1 MPLQFE
7 QPEERVSP
15 PQQPSAEQVAAPE
28 PITQVAPKQKRVQR
42 LLRSLSPFNKV
53 RKLAEPVLKADSVPF
68 QPPPASLAPIQ
79 KSFSRNFAARW
90 REKEVALAY
99 LSKAHLTDEQKKEA
113 VLFLSKF
120 LQATTRK
127 WVIRL
132 GWYLLLLEGAIVSAF
147 FFNEVSSIPT
157 ELKSP
162 IMVFIDWWG
171 ATWIK
176 VVDPVMRWFVA
187 IFFPSNSYLSI
198 WWAFVLLIAIPFVV
212 FLPLTLIYMAWDAF
226 KLKRVQGDTLD
237 TLGALGEVS
246 AIPVVAEYA
255 SKGKVQVGRYSLRK
269 RARAA
274 LIRLCPRLT
283 PEHLGTFPAQTV
295 PNLCNALSRGDI
307 AFLLQTLHALELIGD
322 IRAVPTLKQ
331 LAEKH
336 ESAEVRET
344 AQRLIYILEAREE
357 GTVQK
362 MSLLRASPAPKA
374 AHEHLLRPAYGRPE
388 TDVSELLRPSEGG
401 ED

>member
-15 PQQPSAEQVAAPE
+15 PEPLPAEQVAAPE

-53 RKLAEPVLKADSVPF
+53 RKLAEPVLKSETAS
-68 QPPPASLAPIQ
+68 QSPPASLEPVRR
-79 KSFSRNFAARW
+79 SFSRNFAARW

-162 IMVFIDWWG
+162 IMVFIVG
-171 ATWIK
+171 
-176 VVDPVMRWFVA
+176 
-187 IFFPSNSYLSI
+187 LS
-198 WWAFVLLIAIPFVV
+198 L
-212 FLPLTLIYMAWDAF
+212 
-226 KLKRVQGDTLD
+226 
-237 TLGALGEVS
+237 
-246 AIPVVAEYA
+246 
-255 SKGKVQVGRYSLRK
+255 
-269 RARAA
+269 
-274 LIRLCPRLT
+274 
-283 PEHLGTFPAQTV
+283 
-295 PNLCNALSRGDI
+295 
-307 AFLLQTLHALELIGD
+307 
-322 IRAVPTLKQ
+322 
-331 LAEKH
+331 
-336 ESAEVRET
+336 
-344 AQRLIYILEAREE
+344 
-357 GTVQK
+357 
-362 MSLLRASPAPKA
+362 
-374 AHEHLLRPAYGRPE
+374 
-388 TDVSELLRPSEGG
+388 
-401 ED
+401 